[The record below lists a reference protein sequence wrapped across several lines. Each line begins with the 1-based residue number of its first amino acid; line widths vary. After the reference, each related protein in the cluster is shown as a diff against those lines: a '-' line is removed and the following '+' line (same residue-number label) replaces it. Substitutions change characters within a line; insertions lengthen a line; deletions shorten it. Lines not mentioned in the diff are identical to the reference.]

1 MEIGVDFPELLCP
14 KSHPEML
21 SMIDPVRRE
30 CFDAGRRICSAGSS
44 SDEGDVHVGMRPGM
58 FTAFVLAGA
67 LICGC
72 GGGGGE
78 NTTTP
83 PPVTPTAAAA
93 PTIASFSNSGLQNGA
108 VIVSLGFTTP
118 GSVIHYTLDG
128 STPTTASQIFQAP
141 FLVST
146 NLTIKAIASAS
157 GYSDSAVTSQSFTP
171 NIASGALVWSDEFSN
186 SGSSNVLP
194 DAKNWTYD
202 TGFQCC
208 GNNEQETYCAAGST
222 TAPCDPSSPN
232 AYLDTTGIL
241 HVMAR
246 NPTGTTLHVC
256 ATEDAR
262 DCSAS
267 NTAASRRA

>member
-1 MEIGVDFPELLCP
+1 MF
-14 KSHPEML
+14 
-21 SMIDPVRRE
+21 
-30 CFDAGRRICSAGSS
+30 SAL
-44 SDEGDVHVGMRPGM
+44 
-58 FTAFVLAGA
+58 VLAGA

-108 VIVSLGFTTP
+108 VIVTP
-118 GSVIHYTLDG
+118 WLYDTGIRDPLHVGWVNADDCFADI
-128 STPTTASQIFQAP
+128 
-141 FLVST
+141 
-146 NLTIKAIASAS
+146 S
-157 GYSDSAVTSQSFTP
+157 GANSGLNKPDHQGDCLSEWISDSAVTSKSFTP
-171 NIASGALVWSDEFSN
+171 NVASGALVWSDEFSN

-202 TGFQCC
+202 TGFRCC
-208 GNNEQETYCAAGST
+208 GNNEQEIYCAAGSA
-222 TAPCDPSSPN
+222 TAPCDPNSPN

-246 NPTGTTLHVC
+246 NPTGTTY
-256 ATEDAR
+256 TSAR
-262 DCSAS
+262 LKSQGCSAS
-267 NTAASRRA
+267 IRAHRGAHEVAGEPRDVACVLAAGEQHQDLELAGVRRTGRDGAYQRQQSCALCGRNTSGV